1 MDSTF
6 YVQWHITDSCNLRC
20 RHCYQ
25 DEVPNHRELDWAG
38 LESVCDRLLPTFV
51 EWHRGACIHLTGG
64 EPLIKAELFPLLE
77 HLDRQDIV
85 EELGIITNGIFL
97 DDEKTGRLAD
107 IGKLK
112 TIKISL
118 DGGDQETNDAIRS
131 TGSFQAVMR
140 NLAAA
145 ANRERFQIFLMFTAM
160 RRNYRTL
167 PSLISL
173 ARDSR
178 ASGVIIERFVPWG
191 RGREIRGEVLEK
203 SQWKEMVESLHEF
216 FGVEPEEDGFNPYQ
230 AFQADFRGG
239 EAELKGAPCV
249 IGEDG
254 LCVMPDGTVFPCRR
268 FPVSIGSLRENSL
281 KEIWEESGLLASLR
295 RKHNLEGKCGRCG
308 REGCTGCRS
317 LAYALTGDFFAEDP
331 HCFADEF
338 C

>member
-25 DEVPNHRELDWAG
+25 DETSKEKELDWAG
-38 LESVCDRLLPTFV
+38 LKGICDRLLPTLH
-51 EWHRGACIHLTGG
+51 EWDRGACIHVTGG
-64 EPLIKAELFPLLE
+64 EPLLKPELFPLLQ
-77 HLDRQDIV
+77 HLDRQAIV
-85 EELGIITNGIFL
+85 EELGIITNGVFL
-97 DDEKTGRLAD
+97 DGEMAGKLAG

-118 DGGDQETNDAIRS
+118 DGGDPETNDSIRS
-131 TGSFQAVMR
+131 AGSFESVMR
-140 NLAAA
+140 NLPAIAGG
-145 ANRERFQIFLMFTAM
+145 ERFQVFLMFTAM
-160 RRNYRTL
+160 KTNYRNL

-191 RGREIRGEVLEK
+191 RGRAIRGEVLEK
-203 SQWKEMVESLHEF
+203 SQWKEMVESLYDLFE
-216 FGVEPEEDGFNPYQ
+216 VEPEEDGFNPYQ
-230 AFQADFRGG
+230 AFQVDFRGRD
-239 EAELKGAPCV
+239 AELKGAPCV

-295 RKHNLEGKCGRCG
+295 QKHNLEGKCGRCA

-331 HCFADEF
+331 HCFSD
-338 C
+338 